1 MSVAPNESVAREDIL
16 LRCRAPTD
24 WLCRCGTVARAL
36 RRHGVAHRQQR
47 VALRRRHRD
56 DVEAVSGQGH
66 VPVLILDGQP
76 ICDSHRILEHLDWR
90 ASQPGSG

>member
-24 WLCRCGTVARAL
+24 WLCRCGTVAR
-36 RRHGVAHRQQR
+36 
-47 VALRRRHRD
+47 ALRRRHRD